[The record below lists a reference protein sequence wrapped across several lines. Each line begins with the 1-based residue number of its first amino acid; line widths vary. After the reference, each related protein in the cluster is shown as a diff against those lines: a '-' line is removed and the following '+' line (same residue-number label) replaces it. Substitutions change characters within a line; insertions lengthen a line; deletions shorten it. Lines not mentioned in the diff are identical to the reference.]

1 MASSGNFNHNDDIWL
16 FPATQAAQDADSAA
30 TTPSVTT
37 MNGSTRERSHRSSGA
52 SKSMHTT
59 ANHAMA
65 STGHNRLHSKRRGG
79 VEKSRVPRRRP
90 PRSLDKLETPS
101 AHAQPV
107 PPGYGSLA
115 PGNTYESQLNEDP
128 VDTQELGPF
137 LAGSYNLSQLDQS
150 FGSFRMFGGTGDNPA
165 NEWNTVTPASA
176 DVPSHDMQGSMR
188 AAQSAT
194 SSLSFYT
201 GPVSFETPDVPGR
214 VHVMVRSWQ
223 NLQAE
228 HSWYFQIGMD
238 EFEIKFHH
246 TPSTVK
252 TAEMG
257 SFKENWKHLEEYYLP
272 ILRIVIGDDHAFI
285 SQIPV
290 FNRLLQTATIDFLLG
305 TTGFRT
311 MNTET
316 SSLTRKLV
324 SARSMSN
331 NGQLP
336 AWKEANGQATRDVV
350 ARLHDWTS
358 SLRVALKLVLSQDAL
373 TDRKLVSY
381 KRLAAGEISRSFGNL
396 LQPEATLV
404 YLPIG

>member
-1 MASSGNFNHNDDIWL
+1 MASSSNFNYDDDQWL
-16 FPATQAAQDADSAA
+16 VPGTQAAQDTGPAA
-30 TTPSVTT
+30 TTRSVAT
-37 MNGSTRERSHRSSGA
+37 MNEGRHERSHRSSGA
-52 SKSMHTT
+52 SNSMHTT

-65 STGHNRLHSKRRGG
+65 STGLGQNRRHSNRRGG
-79 VEKSRVPRRRP
+79 VEKFRVPRPRP
-90 PRSLDKLETPS
+90 PRSLDMLETLS
-101 AHAQPV
+101 ALAQPAF
-107 PPGYGSLA
+107 PDYGSLA
-115 PGNTYESQLNEDP
+115 PGNTYGSQLNE
-128 VDTQELGPF
+128 VSVAKQELGPF
-137 LAGSYNLSQLDQS
+137 LDGSYNLSQLDQS
-150 FGSFRMFGGTGDNPA
+150 FGSFRMFGGTGDNRA
-165 NEWNTVTPASA
+165 NESNTVSPASA
-176 DVPSHDMQGSMR
+176 NVPFDDLQESMR

-194 SSLSFYT
+194 SSSSFYT
-201 GPVSFETPDVPGR
+201 GPVSFETPDIPGR

-228 HSWYFQIGMD
+228 HSWYFQIETD

-252 TAEMG
+252 TAGMS

-290 FNRLLQTATIDFLLG
+290 FNRLLQTSTIDFMLG
-305 TTGFRT
+305 PTGFRS

-336 AWKEANGQATRDVV
+336 A
-350 ARLHDWTS
+350 
-358 SLRVALKLVLSQDAL
+358 
-373 TDRKLVSY
+373 
-381 KRLAAGEISRSFGNL
+381 
-396 LQPEATLV
+396 
-404 YLPIG
+404 